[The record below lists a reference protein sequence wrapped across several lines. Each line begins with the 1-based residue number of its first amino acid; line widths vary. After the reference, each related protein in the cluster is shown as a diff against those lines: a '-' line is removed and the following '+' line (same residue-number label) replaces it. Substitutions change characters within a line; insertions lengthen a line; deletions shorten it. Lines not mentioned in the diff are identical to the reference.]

1 MNTKKNKGGNKHLTG
16 DTYKLYVYYILACY
30 LIQFLNKLLFNFI
43 AILNSDLDDADKIK
57 LPIFTNYHDFIDFFE
72 RIFIYFLNKYY
83 YIDTNPIIIEYSN
96 VLKSKLPTNI
106 TFINSKINKIFN
118 GSLSFITSS
127 INYNQIYLNSL
138 LSKITGNVR
147 NGHVILSDEAL
158 ILFACY
164 CSVCYLLDLYSNIK
178 TLLGLD
184 DDENSIR
191 NVITA
196 FMNTYYFG
204 FLQRPELYS
213 YEIQKYF
220 IIGLKRNYVSMFY
233 QSITGNDESIIIPN
247 LIAFKLTFKNITSE
261 YIENVINELINLKK
275 KNSKILNLKKT
286 EEIEQI
292 EKKEEIEEIKND
304 NCLEK
309 IGEDL
314 LPINDDYPEDVEEW
328 EKLKKANRIIRLE
341 DGYCYDIHLLI
352 KLLHDNLNKY
362 VPTLLIKNEFTT
374 LFLTLNDILNILERI
389 KENFIQYIKQQ
400 NYHILEVFM
409 TLPSEEI
416 VKYYTD
422 YKNGDNLTAI
432 REIRGLYRNF
442 NLYFQGTWKK
452 IPR

>member
-1 MNTKKNKGGNKHLTG
+1 MNTKKNKEGNKHLTG

-43 AILNSDLDDADKIK
+43 VILNSDLDDADKIK
-57 LPIFTNYHDFIDFFE
+57 LPIFTDYHEFIVFFE
-72 RIFIYFLNKYY
+72 EIFIIFLNKYY
-83 YIDTNPIIIEYSN
+83 YIDTNPIIREYSN
-96 VLKSKLPTNI
+96 VLKLKLPANI
-106 TFINSKINKIFN
+106 TFINRKINEIFN
-118 GSLSFITSS
+118 GSLSFINSS
-127 INYNQIYLNSL
+127 FNYNEIYLNLL
-138 LSKITGNVR
+138 LSKITDSDR
-147 NGHVILSDEAL
+147 KHGHVILSDEAL

-178 TLLGLD
+178 ILLGLE
-184 DDENSIR
+184 DEDSIR

-220 IIGLKRNYVSMFY
+220 IIGLKKNYVIMFY
-233 QSITGNDESIIIPN
+233 QSITGSDESIIRPD
-247 LIAFKLTFKNITSE
+247 LKTFKLTFKNITSE

-275 KNSKILNLKKT
+275 KNSKILNLKKM
-286 EEIEQI
+286 EQI
-292 EKKEEIEEIKND
+292 EKTEKKEAIKDD

-314 LPINDDYPEDVEEW
+314 LPIDNDYPEDVAEW

-374 LFLTLNDILNILERI
+374 LFLTLHDILSILERI
-389 KENFIQYIKQQ
+389 KEHFIQYIRQQ

-409 TLPSEEI
+409 TLSSDKI
-416 VKYYTD
+416 DKYYND
-422 YKNGDNLTAI
+422 FKNEDNLTAI

-442 NLYFQGTWKK
+442 NFYFEGTWKK